1 MKLKTLRE
9 DRTAAERK
17 SAAAA
22 PRRRR
27 RILRAGFYFK
37 LQQNDLMLLTYPF
50 HLFRPDTCLYLA
62 DVGAV

>member
-17 SAAAA
+17 SAAVAT
-22 PRRRR
+22 RRRR

-50 HLFRPDTCLYLA
+50 HLFRPDTCLYLS

>member
-17 SAAAA
+17 SAAVAT
-22 PRRRR
+22 RRRR

-62 DVGAV
+62 NVGAV

>member
-17 SAAAA
+17 SAAVAT
-22 PRRRR
+22 RRRR

>member
-1 MKLKTLRE
+1 MKSKTLRE

-17 SAAAA
+17 SAAVAT
-22 PRRRR
+22 RRRR

-62 DVGAV
+62 NVGAV